1 METKTTFTFTQEELN
16 KRDEG
21 IREEAYHK
29 AAANT
34 VKKLELL
41 LDLPILDACKKLGK
55 YAGYLAK
62 TYNL

>member
-1 METKTTFTFTQEELN
+1 METKLIFTQEELN
-16 KRDEG
+16 KHDSE
-21 IREEAYHK
+21 IREEAYRK

-34 VKKLELL
+34 VRNITLL

-55 YAGYLAK
+55 YTGYLVK